1 MDGNKRWSKK
11 NKINLNEA
19 YKYGVD
25 KLLKVAEHCFFT
37 HNINFVSTF
46 ALSTHN
52 LSRSKKV
59 ISPIFKLLDLYLNEF
74 LNNKDKY
81 KYNIR
86 FIGNL
91 EIFNNDTIVKL
102 DKINKTKNHD
112 KTLIIA
118 LNYSGSE
125 DIIKASNLFKN
136 NKNKKLS
143 FLDFLSTSQ
152 YPNPDLLIRTG
163 GYQRLSDY
171 FLFQISF
178 TEFFFLK
185 TLWPDFKLKS
195 IYTIIN
201 KYSKIERKFG
211 K

>member
-11 NKINLNEA
+11 NNINLTES
-19 YKYGVD
+19 YKYGIQ
-25 KLLKVAEHCFFT
+25 KLLKLAEHCFFN
-37 HNINFVSTF
+37 HNINYVSTF

-52 LSRSKKV
+52 LTRSKKV
-59 ISPIFKLLDLYLNEF
+59 ISPIFKLLDIYLNEF
-74 LNNKDKY
+74 LSNARKY

-91 EIFNNDTIVKL
+91 EIFNIDTIKKL
-102 DKINKTKNHD
+102 EKINNTNNYY

-118 LNYSGSE
+118 LNYSGSN
-125 DIIKASNLFKN
+125 DIIKASKLFIS

-178 TEFFFLK
+178 TELFFSK
-185 TLWPDFKLKS
+185 TYWPDFKLKS
-195 IYTIIN
+195 IDTIID
-201 KYSKIERKFG
+201 KYLKIERKFG